1 MAKVLLIEPDYRNK
15 YPPLGLMKISTY
27 HKTLGDE
34 VVFHK
39 GKNTDLRAEKWDRIY
54 ISTLFT
60 FYWKKTV
67 ETIKY
72 YMNSVKSPEDIYV
85 GGIMATILYNE
96 MIEEEGLS
104 EINIIRGLLD
114 KPGILG
120 DNDIIVDT
128 LTPDYSIIEPNETQ
142 TYRYPVDDAYIVY
155 STRGCV
161 NRCEFCAV
169 PELEPVYKDYISI
182 KDQVDNIK
190 ESSGEK
196 RDLLFL
202 DNNVLASKEFNKI
215 IDEIIDLGYRK
226 GENKFTYINKKGRKI
241 SKRKYV
247 DFNQGVDARLIND
260 ENMSLLSKVAIRP
273 LRIAF
278 DHADDRYVKIYTDAV
293 RLAVKHGIK
302 DLSNYVL
309 FNFKDKPGDFYKRLR
324 INVDLNEE
332 FEKDEETRGAKIF
345 SFPMRYSPLK
355 GPHSKD
361 RKYIG
366 KYWTPKYIR
375 AIQCVLV
382 ATRGVV
388 GPKKNF
394 FLRAFGKNQNEF
406 KKILIMP
413 EDYIINREENEI
425 SGNTDEWWSAYTSL
439 EDKSKVLQIINLNKF
454 RDIELYSY
462 SKKEKELLIH
472 YIPKK
477 KR

>member
-190 ESSGEK
+190 ESSAK
-196 RDLLFL
+196 R
-202 DNNVLASKEFNKI
+202 
-215 IDEIIDLGYRK
+215 G
-226 GENKFTYINKKGRKI
+226 TYC
-241 SKRKYV
+241 
-247 DFNQGVDARLIND
+247 F
-260 ENMSLLSKVAIRP
+260 
-273 LRIAF
+273 
-278 DHADDRYVKIYTDAV
+278 
-293 RLAVKHGIK
+293 
-302 DLSNYVL
+302 
-309 FNFKDKPGDFYKRLR
+309 
-324 INVDLNEE
+324 
-332 FEKDEETRGAKIF
+332 
-345 SFPMRYSPLK
+345 
-355 GPHSKD
+355 
-361 RKYIG
+361 
-366 KYWTPKYIR
+366 
-375 AIQCVLV
+375 
-382 ATRGVV
+382 
-388 GPKKNF
+388 
-394 FLRAFGKNQNEF
+394 
-406 KKILIMP
+406 
-413 EDYIINREENEI
+413 
-425 SGNTDEWWSAYTSL
+425 
-439 EDKSKVLQIINLNKF
+439 
-454 RDIELYSY
+454 
-462 SKKEKELLIH
+462 
-472 YIPKK
+472 
-477 KR
+477 